1 MTRIPRFRLLFS
13 LVVVLT
19 LTLVPVASARPLEAP
34 AVHDTDGGWLG
45 SALKWV
51 EDLIGLRRPAP
62 PRQGGTGS
70 ATIVQKTDNTTNGG
84 SCIDPQG
91 SPRPWCM

>member
-1 MTRIPRFRLLFS
+1 MTRIPRSGFLFS
-13 LVVVLT
+13 LTVVLT
-19 LTLVPVASARPLEAP
+19 LTLVPVASARPLEAR
-34 AVHDTDGGWLG
+34 AIHGADGGWLG

-51 EDLIGLRRPAP
+51 EDLIGFRRPAP
-62 PRQGGTGS
+62 PRQGGAGS
-70 ATIVQKTDNTTNGG
+70 PVIVQKTDNSTNGG